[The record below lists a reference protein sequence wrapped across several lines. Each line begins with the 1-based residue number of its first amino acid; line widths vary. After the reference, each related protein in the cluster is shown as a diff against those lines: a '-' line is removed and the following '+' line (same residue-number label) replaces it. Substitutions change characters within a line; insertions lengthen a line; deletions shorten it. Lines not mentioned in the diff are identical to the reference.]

1 MSKLQTAF
9 ESASLKERVSTLLES
24 IDRNNT
30 SKFIAERILSRF
42 ATVEVS
48 EGSSTASDAYTYLMG
63 KGVDQAKA
71 KGVASAAIN
80 ESTSRVANPYLI
92 EKVNIMRTAIK
103 ELSAYSWM
111 PVVNDYIKECN
122 NILSENEF
130 AILVESVIFDLEN
143 HRESKFYAKA
153 ITKLRECSNAENP
166 VFAVSEDLDS
176 EKWIP
181 LVKQLVEYADKSKG
195 SIGGSDNN
203 YKVSKVYSPVIV
215 NEEENT
221 YTFYSNGKMLTLKG
235 EEITESEV
243 TPDEKFK
250 SLLNLMESS
259 TIVKNGMRFYPKAG
273 SILDVT
279 FEAEGTKITV
289 DGKLVEASNLETH
302 LLKTGLF
309 KFNEIEKVNV
319 INRAIAEGAN
329 IKEMDFAYR
338 VESKKFKGVSTTVFT
353 IAENIFI
360 QKVNPAMKVNEFVKA
375 ESAETAVSIV
385 KEFMNYDITNSLTK
399 LIEAEEVEK
408 AKIAEENSKIERK
421 IQFLQEKLEE
431 LNRIDKLSIYDV
443 EHINKAKA
451 IVESEIA
458 TQTEELTKKNS

>member
-111 PVVNDYIKECN
+111 PVINDYIKECN
-122 NILSENEF
+122 NLLTENEF

-153 ITKLRECSNAENP
+153 IAKLRECSNAENP

-195 SIGGSDNN
+195 SVGGSDNN

-243 TPDEKFK
+243 NPDEKFK

-289 DGKLVEASNLETH
+289 DGKLVEAANLETH

-375 ESAETAVSIV
+375 ESAEAAVSIV